1 MRGRWGTRRGTWL
14 CRIRHLNNRYNSAS
28 MNTTRFFLTPTVFSW
43 LIIFCKKQQKE
54 AVRWFW
60 RTRAICRPRF
70 CYRFIKTVVNPLV
83 STTGSVSCWT
93 KLKYCSNWCL
103 EVLWYSD
110 TMYML
115 FEKIKLIGFMRIKS
129 MEKCAQRIRRY
140 LKISQKVGSKRWSLQ
155 SFLKISAGIWE
166 ILFSLI
172 CIAIFTIFPVENRV
186 FFYL

>member
-1 MRGRWGTRRGTWL
+1 MSD
-14 CRIRHLNNRYNSAS
+14 SAQPCTPPRTS
-28 MNTTRFFLTPTVFSW
+28 SSAHATRFFLTPTVFSW

-70 CYRFIKTVVNPLV
+70 CYRFIKTVVTPLV
-83 STTGSVSCWT
+83 STTGSVNCWT

-129 MEKCAQRIRRY
+129 TEKCAQRIRRF
-140 LKISQKVGSKRWSLQ
+140 LKISQKIGSKRWFLP
-155 SFLKISAGIWE
+155 SFFENLGWYLRDFIQLDLHSDIHHFSCWEQDFLLFVIS
-166 ILFSLI
+166 
-172 CIAIFTIFPVENRV
+172 
-186 FFYL
+186 